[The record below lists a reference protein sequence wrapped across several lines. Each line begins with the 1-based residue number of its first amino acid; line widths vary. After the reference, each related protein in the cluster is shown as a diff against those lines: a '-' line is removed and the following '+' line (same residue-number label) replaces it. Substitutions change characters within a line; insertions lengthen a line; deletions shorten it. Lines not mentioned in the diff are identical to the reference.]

1 MLILSVMTV
10 IGGLGFNAMA
20 KSSKKKR
27 PAVRKVSVQTY
38 TCGSDTIKVSY
49 GKLPE
54 DRHIPCDRQR

>member
-1 MLILSVMTV
+1 MKALKKSMLILSVMTV

-38 TCGSDTIKVSY
+38 TWGSDTI
-49 GKLPE
+49 
-54 DRHIPCDRQR
+54 